1 MMFGLNLGGGYKAF
15 DFNLFFQ
22 GAAMADVALSGL
34 YASSGVYDNTFY
46 TMAFYQDGNAPKYL
60 AEGAWTPENTNAK
73 YPRLSTLSSQSG
85 GKFSSWWI
93 KDASYL
99 RLKSAQ
105 IGYTLP
111 AVLTQKL
118 KIEALRLHV
127 SGSNLFTWSGLDY
140 LDPEM
145 PDVNQGYYPQQ
156 KLFEAGLSL
165 SF

>member
-1 MMFGLNLGGGYKAF
+1 
-15 DFNLFFQ
+15 
-22 GAAMADVALSGL
+22 MADVALSGL
-34 YASSGVYDNTFY
+34 YSSTEVYDNTFY

-73 YPRLSTLSSQSG
+73 YPRLSTISAQSG

-93 KDASYL
+93 KDASYV

-111 AVLTQKL
+111 PAITKRL
-118 KIEALRLHV
+118 KIDNLRLQV
-127 SGSNLFTWSGLDY
+127 SGSNLFTLSGLEY

>member
-1 MMFGLNLGGGYKAF
+1 MNVGGGYKGF
-15 DFNLFFQ
+15 DFNMFFQ
-22 GAAMADVALSGL
+22 GAAIADIALSGL
-34 YASSGVYDNTFY
+34 YTSSNIYDNTFY
-46 TMAFYQDGNAPKYL
+46 TMAFYSDGNSPKYL

-73 YPRLSTLSSQSG
+73 YPRLSTLSAQSG

-93 KDASYL
+93 RDGAYL

-111 AVLTQKL
+111 KSFNDKL
-118 KIEALRLHV
+118 KIQGLRLHV
-127 SGSNLFTWSGLDY
+127 SGSNLFTWSKLEY

-165 SF
+165 TF